1 MKKHFCLALSLVVML
16 ISISPTGGPA
26 GAAQAQVRGR
36 TASDMIKEWPPS
48 SKRYALIIGVSQYDD
63 SRIYSLKAPSN
74 DAIMIAEAL
83 KKYAGFPSDHIV
95 LLATDNPK
103 EMHPTRNIILDYM
116 STLTRLAGKDGLFLM
131 AFAGHGYELD
141 GQAFLLGSDA
151 RLSTDLRVLKDTAVS
166 WSGIMDTINSAG
178 VKQTVMLLD
187 ACRSDPRSGR
197 STPKPNRV
205 SQIYSRGIRVN
216 PNRPGVTSDTTA
228 VAKLLAAQEGEEAF
242 EDSGK
247 NQGFFMSAIVE
258 GLRGAAAD
266 GNGKVTLKSLVEY
279 VKEVV
284 PKRVAIQGLKQIPVE
299 EISYYDP
306 ERLVIAETV
315 PEVATKVRSKVSLFV
330 VTNALDAAVAIK
342 SPDGSLRQEGRV
354 EKGKYSLDLSPG
366 TYDVTVSAAKYRPYN
381 GKIVVEEG
389 QAVDF
394 ERIDLV
400 PTTGSITLVGA
411 FEPDLN
417 VLVDGKVPA
426 SINKS
431 KSEIELSDIAEGRH
445 TIRLSNAANEAW
457 EERIEVKG
465 GATTSFPVIFR
476 RKMVSLTVKSA
487 PGALVYV
494 DGVLRDQVTESGR
507 SRPIEIEPGL
517 RKVRA
522 VSGDYEPVE
531 RAATLNA
538 GAAELELA
546 LTRKVKPETAPA
558 TVNRNAL
565 FIMRTNVPA
574 ANVVIKSQGAVRRQ
588 GRSENSEFRAELA
601 PGTYE
606 VAVTAE
612 NYLPYNERVTIQ
624 EGQPVSFVPIDLVPT
639 TGSITLIGTFEP
651 DVSILV
657 NGRKPAQAKLSVSKK
672 QIELKDLPAGTHAV
686 QISQPTF
693 ATPWEEKIEVKG
705 GMSMPVPVAYK
716 PAFVNLVVKSEPGT
730 EIYINGTYK
739 GKTTE
744 AGKTGLIDI
753 PPGEHTIRAV
763 KAEYNVSEQKRVL
776 AAGEA
781 TVELKLTR
789 VSFSPEFSDYF
800 LEGLKFWNAPGTW
813 QVNRGRMLV
822 RGAGLGL
829 LQDQIYK
836 DFKLEFDIS
845 LANGKGAAWVVR
857 ARDQKNY
864 YLFQLSGPKGSAP
877 NTFRSFICQD
887 GQVRLLKTDRVV
899 EDMSRPDEKF
909 HIIVEAR
916 GPTIRHSI
924 QLKSAPKSEGPQPLS
939 AMSDGTFSYGSV
951 GFAASGDEEVV
962 VYFLNV
968 TPVNQP

>member
-1 MKKHFCLALSLVVML
+1 MNKHFCICLALVILL
-16 ISISPTGGPA
+16 ISVCPSARLTPRVEAQTRA
-26 GAAQAQVRGR
+26 KAA
-36 TASDMIKEWPPS
+36 SEMIKEWPPS
-48 SKRYALIIGVSQYDD
+48 QKRYALIIGVSQYDD

-95 LLATDNPK
+95 LLASDNPK

-166 WSGIMDTINSAG
+166 WSGIMESISSAG

-216 PNRPGVTSDTTA
+216 VNKPTPGLETTA

-242 EDSGK
+242 EDTGK
-247 NQGFFMSAIVE
+247 NQGYFMAAIVE
-258 GLRGAAAD
+258 GLKGAAAD
-266 GNGKVTLKSLVEY
+266 TDGKVTLKSLVEY

-284 PKRVAIQGLKQIPVE
+284 PKRVAIQGLTQMPVD
-299 EISYYDP
+299 EISYYDSD
-306 ERLVIAETV
+306 RLVIAETV

-330 VTNALDAAVAIK
+330 VTNALEAAVAIK

-354 EKGKYSLDLSPG
+354 EKGKYSLDVSPG
-366 TYDVTVSAAKYRPYN
+366 TYDVTVSAARYRPYT
-381 GKIVVEEG
+381 GKIVVEAG

-400 PTTGSITLVGA
+400 PTTGAITLVGA

-417 VLVDGKVPA
+417 VLVDGKTPA
-426 SINKS
+426 SVNKS
-431 KSEIELSDIAEGRH
+431 KSEIELGDISEGRH
-445 TIRLSNAANEAW
+445 TVRLSNAANEAW

-465 GATTSFPVIFR
+465 GATTSFPVIFK
-476 RKMVSLTVKSA
+476 RKMVSLTVRSA

-494 DGVLRDQVTESGR
+494 DGLLRDQVTESGR

-522 VSGDYEPVE
+522 VSSEYEPVE
-531 RAATLNA
+531 KAATLSA
-538 GAAELELA
+538 GAAEVELP
-546 LTRKVKPETAPA
+546 LTRKIRTDTPPV
-558 TVNRNAL
+558 TVSRNAL

-574 ANVVIKSQGAVRRQ
+574 ANVVIKAQGAVKRQ

-601 PGTYE
+601 PGSYD

-612 NYLPYNERVTIQ
+612 NYLPYTERVTIQ
-624 EGQPVSFVPIDLVPT
+624 EGQPVSFVPVDLVPT
-639 TGSITLIGTFEP
+639 TGSITLIGSFEP
-651 DVSILV
+651 DVNVLV
-657 NGRKPAQAKLSVSKK
+657 NGRKPAQAKLLITRK
-672 QIELKDLPAGTHAV
+672 QIEVRDLPAGTHAV

-693 ATPWEEKIEVKG
+693 ATPWEERIEVKG
-705 GMSMPVPVAYK
+705 GMTMPVPVAYK
-716 PAFVNLVVKSEPGT
+716 PALVNLTVRSEPGT

-739 GKTTE
+739 GKINE
-744 AGKTGLIDI
+744 SGKTGLIDI

-763 KAEYNVSEQKRVL
+763 KAEYNVSEQKKVFS
-776 AAGEA
+776 AGEA

-800 LEGLKFWNAPGTW
+800 LEGLKFWSAPPTW
-813 QVNRGRMLV
+813 QSNRGRMLV

-836 DFKLEFDIS
+836 DFKMEFDIS
-845 LANGKGAAWVVR
+845 LANGKGAAWIVR

-864 YLFQLSGPKGSAP
+864 YLFQLSGPKGASP

-887 GQVRLLKTDRVV
+887 GQVKLLKTDRVV
-899 EDMSRPDEKF
+899 EDISRPDEKF
-909 HIIVEAR
+909 HIIVDAR
-916 GPTIRHSI
+916 GPTIKHSI
-924 QLKSAPKSEGPQPLS
+924 LLKSAPKSEGAQPLS

-951 GFAASGDEEVV
+951 GFATSGDEEIM
-962 VYFLNV
+962 VYFVNV
-968 TPVNQP
+968 TPVN